1 MDDSSHTKISPDKE
15 PVNKENAREH
25 LANERTLL
33 AWIRT
38 SIGIMAF
45 GFVVVKFSLFIKQIS
60 LLLDKQVPVTP
71 QHGYSSLI
79 GIMLVAVGAL
89 ILILAYLKYKQT
101 EQQLK
106 EQAFRSSSTLVS
118 WLTLVILIISILL
131 IIYLVKYTSR
141 YQ

>member
-1 MDDSSHTKISPDKE
+1 MEELKAENSKADAE
-15 PVNKENAREH
+15 LNNKQNAREH

-60 LLLDKQVPVTP
+60 LLLGKNSTIP

-79 GIMLVAVGAL
+79 GIFLVAIGAI
-89 ILILAYLKYKQT
+89 ILVLSYLKYKRT
-101 EQQLK
+101 EKQLSTGSF
-106 EQAFRSSSTLVS
+106 QPSSALI
-118 WLTLVILIISILL
+118 LTLTIAILIISILL
-131 IIYLVKYTSR
+131 ILYLVENTRNY
-141 YQ
+141 